1 MEEEQRLGVDTN
13 CQRKSITVLVTV
25 VQSGGNDPVL
35 IPWKLVIPF
44 VTVVHLLFPYFP
56 YFPCFPK
63 MQDISRTKKSQGCP
77 GGFVT
82 ET

>member
-13 CQRKSITVLVTV
+13 CQRKSITVPVTV

-44 VTVVHLLFPYFP
+44 VTVVHPHFPYFP
-56 YFPCFPK
+56 YFPVSQK
-63 MQDISRTKKSQGCP
+63 MQDISRTKNP
-77 GGFVT
+77 GVPWRLRD
-82 ET
+82 